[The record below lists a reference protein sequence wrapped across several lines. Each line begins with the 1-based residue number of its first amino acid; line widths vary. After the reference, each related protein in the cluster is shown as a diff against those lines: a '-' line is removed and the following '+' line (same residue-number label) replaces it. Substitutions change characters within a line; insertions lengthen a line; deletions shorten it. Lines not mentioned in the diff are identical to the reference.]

1 MALYDAIATIYDP
14 WSASVVE
21 DIGFYVDEALACEG
35 PVVELAVGSGRI
47 AVPIA
52 QAGRRVIGVDL
63 SEGMLEVARSLAE
76 EHGAADLLD
85 LRVGDLREPPV
96 EERVELVICPFR
108 SLLHMQDE
116 EDKLRAL
123 RAARELL
130 VPGGRFVF
138 DVFAPSDEDIS
149 ETHGIWLEREPG
161 IFERADWDAGTR
173 TLRLSVRS
181 GDSAASMEL
190 HWLSAIEW
198 RRLIDEAGFDV
209 AALYGWFDRKPY
221 RGGEDMIWACR
232 RREGGGTLITD

>member
-1 MALYDAIATIYDP
+1 LPDVALYDSIARIYDP

-21 DIGFYVDEALACEG
+21 DIAFYVEEARGCEG

-52 QAGRRVIGVDL
+52 QAGRPVIGVDL
-63 SEGMLEVARSLAE
+63 SEGMLSVARGLAE
-76 EHGAADLLD
+76 EHGVGDLVD

-96 EERVELVICPFR
+96 DERVQLVICPFR

-116 EDKLRAL
+116 EEKLRAL

-130 VPGGRFVF
+130 EPGGHLVF
-138 DVFAPSDEDIS
+138 DVFAPSPEDIS
-149 ETHGIWLEREPG
+149 ETHGLWLEREPG
-161 IFERADWDAGTR
+161 IFERADWDETTR
-173 TLRLSVRS
+173 TLRLSVRA

-198 RRLIDEAGFDV
+198 RRLIDEAGFEI
-209 AALYGWFDRKPY
+209 AGLYGWFDRRPY
-221 RGGEDMIWACR
+221 RGDEDMIWRCR
-232 RREGGGTLITD
+232 RRD

>member
-1 MALYDAIATIYDP
+1 VALYDSIARIYDP

-21 DIGFYVDEALACEG
+21 DIAFYVDEALGCDG

-52 QAGRRVIGVDL
+52 QAGRAVIGVDL
-63 SEGMLEVARSLAE
+63 SEGMLAVARALAE
-76 EHGAADLLD
+76 EHGVSALVD

-96 EERVELVICPFR
+96 DERVPLVICPFR
-108 SLLHMQDE
+108 SLLHMADE
-116 EDKLRAL
+116 EQKLRAL

-130 VPGGRFVF
+130 EPDGRLVF
-138 DVFAPSDEDIS
+138 DVFAPSSEDIA
-149 ETHGIWLEREPG
+149 ETHGIWLEREDG
-161 IFERADWDAGTR
+161 IFERADWDEMSR
-173 TLRLSVRS
+173 TLKLSVRS

-209 AALYGWFDRKPY
+209 AGLYGWFDRRPY
-221 RGGEDMIWACR
+221 RGDEDMIWACR
-232 RREGGGTLITD
+232 RRD